1 MPNQANLRISRPCP
15 PVTGWLGGL
24 LLLLVLTACGDPTQ
38 TAPAAVPAS
47 TTQIESGSLLT
58 TGAAATPP
66 LSSTSPATTIGAR
79 PTTVNPTTNAA
90 VTTSVR
96 PTAALK
102 AAQFPA
108 LSDKAI
114 RFNQKL
120 GDLLLEVAITPAKIG
135 NNTFLARLSLVGS
148 GQAVTD
154 ARIVQLNATMLDMD
168 MGVAKLELVPVG
180 PNQPGIYQGQGY
192 LMSMY
197 GKYKIDLTIQRPG
210 QPDATTS
217 FEASVTSSK

>member
-1 MPNQANLRISRPCP
+1 M
-15 PVTGWLGGL
+15 TGWLGGL
-24 LLLLVLTACGDPTQ
+24 LLMLVLTACGDPTQ
-38 TAPAAVPAS
+38 TVPAAVPAS
-47 TTQIESGSLLT
+47 TAQAGSVGLVT
-58 TGAAATPP
+58 TSAAATTA
-66 LSSTSPATTIGAR
+66 LFTTSATTTVAV
-79 PTTVNPTTNAA
+79 PTTASPTTSAA
-90 VTTSVR
+90 TTTLAT
-96 PTAALK
+96 PTAVALK

-168 MGVAKLELVPVG
+168 MGVAKLELVPIG
-180 PNQPGIYQGQGY
+180 PAQPGIYQGQGY

-210 QPDATTS
+210 QPDAATS